1 MRKLCKSVRAFQIY
15 GSFYAKMI
23 IRVLFVRQ
31 EGAEIVPKF
40 FDIGYLA
47 HMTLIEI
54 QIVVCDNLINTL
66 FS

>member
-1 MRKLCKSVRAFQIY
+1 
-15 GSFYAKMI
+15 MI

-31 EGAEIVPKF
+31 EGAEIVPEF